1 MTDQFEII
9 PTTDGQAGTNPPTK
23 WLWYLLYL
31 HIGNL
36 VLSCI
41 PPIWPTNPVTP
52 WIGSVL
58 YAGMAVCLFRLTP
71 ACSRYRKAA
80 IFTGISLVLTLLV
93 KIPLLPNLL
102 TMAASVL
109 AIISSYQELYAHA
122 QVVEPKDAALSRKWR
137 NLFIWEL
144 VIGVISGFFS
154 AAAVTIMVL
163 ADMELEQIVSL
174 ITGAMVLVALI
185 PSILRIL
192 YLRKTIRLFET

>member
-1 MTDQFEII
+1 MTDQFEIT
-9 PTTDGQAGTNPPTK
+9 PATDGQTGANPPTK
-23 WLWYLLYL
+23 WMWYLFYI

-41 PPIWPTNPVTP
+41 LPIWPTNPVTP
-52 WIGSVL
+52 WIGSAL
-58 YAGMAVCLFRLTP
+58 YACMAVCLFRLTP

-80 IFTGISLVLTLLV
+80 IFTGISLILTLLV

-109 AIISSYQELYAHA
+109 GIISSYQELYAHA
-122 QVVEPKDAALSRKWR
+122 EVVESQDAALSRKWR

-154 AAAVTIMVL
+154 VAAVTIMVL

-174 ITGAMVLVALI
+174 ITGAMALVALI
-185 PSILRIL
+185 PSILHIL
-192 YLRKTIRLFET
+192 YLRKTIRLLET